1 MDQIQR
7 MKNLQYHPGN
17 LLLQRM
23 RMLCQVQAVTIFP
36 PSLHISLIGIPAND
50 GMLYGLNTRE

>member
-1 MDQIQR
+1 